1 MSAKALI
8 FPNSYLMLNRLTNK
22 SQEALIVA
30 QNIALENGQQQI
42 SAVHLLYAL
51 IIQPES
57 VVKTVLDKLQ
67 ANVDAIKQEV
77 ITEIERLPKHPT
89 ESTAGTVQ
97 GTQEVALILNEA
109 KKEADKMSDEYIST
123 EHIFLGMLQVRSAAK
138 QILEGALIDYEGV
151 LKSLAEVRG
160 NQRVTDP
167 EPEAKFQALE
177 KYAVNLTKQA
187 REQRLDPVIGRNDE
201 IRRVMQ
207 VLSRRTKNNPVLI
220 GEAGTGKTA
229 IIEGLAQRI
238 VAGDVPETLKN
249 KELIS
254 LDLGSLLAGAKFRGE
269 FEDRLKAVL
278 KEVKAQHGKIILF
291 IDELHTLVGAGA
303 TEGALDASNM
313 LKPTLARGELHA
325 IGATTTKEYQ
335 KYIEKDAAL
344 ERRFQPITVSEPTT
358 EDAVAILR
366 GIKEKYEVF
375 HGVRITDKAIIS
387 AVELSQRYITDRFLP
402 DKAIDLID
410 EATSALRM
418 EIDSMPDKLD
428 KLKREITRLEIE
440 RTGIE
445 KENKNSSADTD
456 SRRKNTANIR
466 KINKQLSELKE
477 EAGQLEMHW
486 RNEKEIIGAIRADKK
501 KIDELKQEAERLQN
515 AGELDRVAEIRYDQ
529 LPKLQKSIEG
539 KEIKL
544 AEIQQA
550 GQAILKEEIDEE
562 DIAAVVARWT
572 GIPVRR
578 MLESESTKLAKL
590 ETELSKQVVGQDTAI
605 SSVANA
611 IRRSRAGISEASKP
625 IGSFLFVGPTG
636 VGKTELAKALA
647 DVMFNNEEAMIRLDM
662 SEYMEKHAVAK
673 MIGSP
678 PGYIGYEEGGQ
689 LTEKVRR
696 RPYSVILFDEVEK
709 AHPEVFNMLLQI
721 LDDGR
726 LTDAKGR
733 LVNFKNTII
742 IMTSNLGN
750 QIIQNMSIGFAHA
763 ETKDEKKDYE
773 EKEIRGKIMNILKE
787 HFKLEFLNRID
798 DIIIF
803 KPLTEETLRKIVD
816 MELSK
821 VQDRLLARNIKVQ
834 FKDSVKKM
842 IAKEGYDSTFGA
854 RPLKR
859 VIQNKILDELALQII
874 EGKIKDNDKVEI
886 IIDSKDMV
894 EMKVR

>member
-1 MSAKALI
+1 
-8 FPNSYLMLNRLTNK
+8 MLNRLTNK

-42 SAVHLLYAL
+42 SAVHLLYSL
-51 IIQPES
+51 IIQSES
-57 VVKTVLDKLQ
+57 VVKTILDKIQ
-67 ANVDAIKQEV
+67 VNVEATKQEV
-77 ITEIERLPKHPT
+77 ITEIERLPKNPT

-123 EHIFLGMLQVRSAAK
+123 EHIFLAMLNVKSAAK
-138 QILEGALIDYEGV
+138 NILDGAAIEYDAV
-151 LKSLAEVRG
+151 LKILAEVRG
-160 NQRVTDP
+160 NQRITDP

-187 REQRLDPVIGRNDE
+187 REQKLDPVIGRNDE

-238 VAGDVPETLKN
+238 VAGDVPENLKN
-249 KELIS
+249 KELVS

-269 FEDRLKAVL
+269 FEERLKAVL
-278 KEVKAQHGKIILF
+278 KEVKAQSGKIILF

-313 LKPTLARGELHA
+313 LKPALARGELHA

-344 ERRFQPITVSEPTT
+344 ERRFQPIMVNEPSI

-375 HGVRITDKAIIS
+375 HGVRITDKAIVS
-387 AVELSQRYITDRFLP
+387 AAELSQRYITDRFLP

-418 EIDSMPDKLD
+418 EIDSMPDTLD

-440 RTGIE
+440 RAGIE
-445 KENKNSSADTD
+445 AENKSSSIDSDTK
-456 SRRKNTANIR
+456 RKNTANIR
-466 KINKQLSELKE
+466 KINKQISERKE
-477 EAGQLEMHW
+477 EANQLEMHW
-486 RNEKEIIGAIRADKK
+486 RNEKEIIAEIRADKK

-529 LPKLQKSIEG
+529 IPKLQKNIEQ
-539 KEIKL
+539 KELKL
-544 AEIQQA
+544 ANIQQA
-550 GQAILKEEIDEE
+550 GQAILKEEINEE

-572 GIPVRR
+572 GIPVHR
-578 MLESESTKLAKL
+578 MLESESAKLAKL
-590 ETELSKQVVGQDTAI
+590 ESELKKRVVGQDTAI

-611 IRRSRAGISEASKP
+611 IRRSRAGIAEASKP
-625 IGSFLFVGPTG
+625 SGSFLFVGPTG

-647 DVMFNNEEAMIRLDM
+647 DTMFNSEEAMIRLDM
-662 SEYMEKHAVAK
+662 SEYMEKHATAK

-678 PGYIGYEEGGQ
+678 PGYVGYEEGGQ

-696 RPYSVILFDEVEK
+696 RPYSVILFDEIEK

-733 LVNFKNTII
+733 VVNFKNTII

-750 QIIQNMSIGFAHA
+750 QVIQNASIGFAQA
-763 ETKDEKKDYE
+763 ETKEEKKTYE
-773 EKEIRGKIMNILKE
+773 ESEIRSKIMNILKE

-803 KPLTEETLRKIVD
+803 KPLTEDTLTKIVD
-816 MELSK
+816 MELTK
-821 VQDRLLARNIKVQ
+821 VQDRLLARNIKLQ
-834 FKDSVKKM
+834 FKSNVKKM
-842 IAKEGYDSTFGA
+842 VAKEGYDETFGA

-886 IIDSKDMV
+886 AVDTKDK
-894 EMKVR
+894 EAIALKVR